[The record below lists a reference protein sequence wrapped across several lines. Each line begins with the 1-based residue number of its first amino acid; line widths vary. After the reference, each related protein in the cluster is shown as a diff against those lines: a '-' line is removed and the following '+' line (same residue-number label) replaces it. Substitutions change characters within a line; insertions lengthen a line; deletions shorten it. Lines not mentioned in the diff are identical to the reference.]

1 MWEKRNS
8 GTVLC
13 WNSETAEQ
21 WSIGEGKHKNSA
33 KADCWKRGTA
43 EQWNVVM
50 FEYRSSGMNRI
61 LVKIAYRRRMMNKSE
76 KEVKGN
82 IEELTPK
89 KQEYAKGA
97 IWTDGEVLNEKVI
110 KEFHIEEE
118 LKSRGVSTISN
129 KGNINI
135 ESNKMISRVM
145 SLEEKEEFSI
155 RKSFSIRESTA
166 QMLNELK
173 FLHPNVNIRLNV
185 LIDNAI
191 RHYHE
196 YIIDRGGFE

>member
-1 MWEKRNS
+1 
-8 GTVLC
+8 
-13 WNSETAEQ
+13 
-21 WSIGEGKHKNSA
+21 
-33 KADCWKRGTA
+33 
-43 EQWNVVM
+43 
-50 FEYRSSGMNRI
+50 MNRI
-61 LVKIAYRRRMMNKSE
+61 LVKIAYRREMMNKSE
-76 KEVKGN
+76 KEVKGT

-97 IWTDGEVLNEKVI
+97 IWTDNEKVI

-118 LKSRGVSTISN
+118 LKSRGISTISN

-135 ESNKMISRVM
+135 DSNKMISRVM
-145 SLEEKEEFSI
+145 RLEEDEEFSI

-185 LIDNAI
+185 IIDSAI

-196 YIIDRGGFE
+196 YIIEQGGF